1 MAITRT
7 QIARELYIKGGAVNP
22 DGRRGFFKGAQ
33 ADASAGKGS
42 MSPGTSG
49 TGGSRNN
56 DGGSTA
62 RERYISNYVSKGIV
76 KGGGK
81 KKPGTSGK
89 DPSDYEDAKP
99 SKTTIAKE
107 KAKYEK
113 QFFDKGQIPP
123 VGSRPTSFKTKLTRY
138 NQQKRLDA
146 INRLQGNLRSKL
158 QKGLIDYQTEF
169 GPFTNVTDF
178 CTLDDYIDEVQSVQD
193 LVDKGFYS
201 KDGRFSKGAIPDFS
215 TKTGI
220 PSADL
225 LGEIFSEFCI
235 GK

>member
-1 MAITRT
+1 ML
-7 QIARELYIKGGAVNP
+7 EDGGMLVKPSTTNKRPGYAGP
-22 DGRRGFFKGAQ
+22 AGG
-33 ADASAGKGS
+33 ASAGGNYGGDS
-42 MSPGTSG
+42 SGGVGANEMSGA
-49 TGGSRNN
+49 GGGGNKNN
-56 DGGSTA
+56 DGGSNA
-62 RERYISNYVSKGIV
+62 RERYISDYSSKGIV

-123 VGSRPTSFKTKLTRY
+123 VGSRPTSFETKLNRY

-158 QKGLIDYQTEF
+158 QQGLIGYQTEF
-169 GPFTNVTDF
+169 GPLTNVTD
-178 CTLDDYIDEVQSVQD
+178 
-193 LVDKGFYS
+193 LVH
-201 KDGRFSKGAIPDFS
+201 
-215 TKTGI
+215 
-220 PSADL
+220 
-225 LGEIFSEFCI
+225 
-235 GK
+235 